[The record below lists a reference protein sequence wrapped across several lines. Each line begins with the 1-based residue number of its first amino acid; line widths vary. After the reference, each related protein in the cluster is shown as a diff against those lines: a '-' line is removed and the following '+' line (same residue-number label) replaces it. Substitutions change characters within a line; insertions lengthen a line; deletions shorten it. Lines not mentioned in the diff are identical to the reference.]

1 MEYVRAVGS
10 LFSSSSRKVKGVT
23 EAQNGADD
31 GELVT
36 GAADAIGAFVYGEL
50 GIVGVTGQLIT
61 GELFV
66 TTGEL
71 VTGAG
76 LIVGADVGNLV
87 TGDELIDGVTGE
99 LITGEL
105 GGTTGDD
112 QHVVADLEWVPS
124 TGYTFDDVKE
134 FDDILN
140 MLTLYANQTVAP
152 FSISNGLSV
161 REIQRSKN
169 YARRA
174 KNYY

>member
-1 MEYVRAVGS
+1 
-10 LFSSSSRKVKGVT
+10 
-23 EAQNGADD
+23 
-31 GELVT
+31 
-36 GAADAIGAFVYGEL
+36 
-50 GIVGVTGQLIT
+50 
-61 GELFV
+61 V

-76 LIVGADVGNLV
+76 LIVGADVGDLV
-87 TGDELIDGVTGE
+87 AGDELIDGVTGE

-105 GGTTGDD
+105 GGTTEDD